1 MIYAMSDIHGCL
13 EAFEEKLSQV
23 ELEKNDRLILLG
35 DYIDYG
41 RESGQVLK
49 RIYNLQQKY
58 GDKKVI
64 ALKGNHEDM
73 LLTWIDTFRNPVN
86 PAMESAVF
94 DGWLRTDDMQGNIA
108 YRTLIS
114 EKAFAHYTEIAK
126 TASFSQ
132 INHVAAELLL
142 SEQGKL
148 IDWIRN
154 MPLYYQT
161 DTQIFVHAGVNEEAE
176 DLWMHG
182 TPDHVFLWKY
192 PATVGTFYKTII
204 AGHVGTHRLA
214 EDDNYHDIFYDGASH
229 YYIDGTVYNGGQLN
243 LLVYDEKRV

>member
-73 LLTWIDTFRNPVN
+73 LLTWIDTFRNPVK
-86 PAMESAVF
+86 PAM
-94 DGWLRTDDMQGNIA
+94 
-108 YRTLIS
+108 
-114 EKAFAHYTEIAK
+114 
-126 TASFSQ
+126 
-132 INHVAAELLL
+132 
-142 SEQGKL
+142 
-148 IDWIRN
+148 
-154 MPLYYQT
+154 
-161 DTQIFVHAGVNEEAE
+161 
-176 DLWMHG
+176 
-182 TPDHVFLWKY
+182 
-192 PATVGTFYKTII
+192 
-204 AGHVGTHRLA
+204 
-214 EDDNYHDIFYDGASH
+214 
-229 YYIDGTVYNGGQLN
+229 
-243 LLVYDEKRV
+243 